1 MIFLL
6 YFFFHY
12 WRISFYVIYY
22 DKWKLKMMYATKK
35 TLKILGKAASCGDNM
50 IKIHELS
57 DLKETSS
64 VITLDDERGL
74 ENMDWS
80 EDGQLLAVTTSK
92 GNLHVYL
99 SKLPLLSSSSHT
111 RVSSKFSIYK
121 LWISFSVCNYIFFN
135 IAHHSTTNKLVW
147 TIIWL

>member
-1 MIFLL
+1 MRLRTVRLNNRIWLEACSQFYAILQKLL
-6 YFFFHY
+6 FP
-12 WRISFYVIYY
+12 
-22 DKWKLKMMYATKK
+22 
-35 TLKILGKAASCGDNM
+35 LGKAASCGDNM

-111 RVSSKFSIYK
+111 RVSSILSLLKVFI
-121 LWISFSVCNYIFFN
+121 NYAFLFLFVFIFATFV
-135 IAHHSTTNKLVW
+135 ILS
-147 TIIWL
+147 

>member
-1 MIFLL
+1 
-6 YFFFHY
+6 
-12 WRISFYVIYY
+12 
-22 DKWKLKMMYATKK
+22 MMYATKK

-111 RVSSKFSIYK
+111 RVSSKFTIY
-121 LWISFSVCNYIFFN
+121 INYQFLFLFVIIFYEDFLPLYLP
-135 IAHHSTTNKLVW
+135 STTKRTL
-147 TIIWL
+147 

>member
-1 MIFLL
+1 MPQ
-6 YFFFHY
+6 
-12 WRISFYVIYY
+12 
-22 DKWKLKMMYATKK
+22 KK

-121 LWISFSVCNYIFFN
+121 L
-135 IAHHSTTNKLVW
+135 
-147 TIIWL
+147 